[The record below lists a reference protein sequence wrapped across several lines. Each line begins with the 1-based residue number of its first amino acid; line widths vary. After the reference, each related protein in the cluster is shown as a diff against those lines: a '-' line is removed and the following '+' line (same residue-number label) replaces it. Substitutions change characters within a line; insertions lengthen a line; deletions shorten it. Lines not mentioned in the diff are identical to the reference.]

1 MNNIKYTVDDDS
13 LSAAEFVDFAVKV
26 WPGSY
31 DPEKTAAALSATL
44 NITARSEGSLVG
56 CLRIL
61 TDGYYFATITEILV
75 LPRFQGQGIGSRL
88 LKLAKEFSPA
98 SLYFG
103 AQPGKEPFYE
113 KNGFEKGIQSYTFR
127 KENKSALSSA
137 FIYYVY

>member
-103 AQPGKEPFYE
+103 AQPGLEGFYE
-113 KNGFEKGIQSYTFR
+113 KNGFEKGMQSYTFR
-127 KENKSALSSA
+127 KERK
-137 FIYYVY
+137 